1 MTEPTSPDAARAGAA
16 AAHDAD
22 VRALVF
28 SDAESAKQWAH
39 ALPLTNVALVCETV
53 RGQLKALSIA
63 AFPARER
70 ATIAEV
76 LRDLIAYLHT
86 ELARR
91 YAGKGQPAVDRE
103 FEAADHAIAL
113 WQGLWEQYSA
123 CLKPLLEGDPELAGV
138 KPKILQRGVYVGKQ
152 LVLVHGL
159 ARRTVPKAVWHELH
173 AYFRLAEMLDCAV
186 TAVSD
191 NLMPNAVGI
200 SCYSTYS
207 HALLL
212 GLADPCS
219 MSVKQIELTDRW
231 LAMWARKV
239 FPYARQRETEGPVI
253 LVDLDGGTGATLV
266 PGVPREPA
274 ESLRFGYPGKLATSV
289 RGRLKRLQTGANPA
303 ELQLGHDCSA
313 EQCTTLLGHLDAR
326 WYQLPRRASDAPTAT
341 VELCAGGLP
350 AAYFRVSGR
359 TFDRKDPREPLS
371 FEESAAAADAAHASP
386 ITTAAAR
393 TPSANGRGSAGRA
406 RTSGARPRIARSS
419 DALHRWSLEQLAITR
434 SGERL
439 RVGFVT
445 RVALDAPA
453 ELALSLRLWS
463 GAPKAIALR
472 PLSAAGSEDAPVPAL
487 LLDETP
493 DDKACLVLPPRTF
506 NPSRVL
512 RSLDARCRAPVP
524 AGPAA
529 AARHAISSA
538 SRSKSRPDPPR
549 RRGAP
554 CAGTRPLTMPNRLA
568 GETSPYLLQHAD
580 NPVDWHPWDDEA
592 LAQRAARGKADPAV
606 DRLFGVPLVPRDGAR
621 VVRGPRRRRGD
632 ERELRQHQGRPRGAA
647 GSRSDLSG
655 GARAAHAAVG
665 RMAAHDVPD
674 RRTARRFSAAPI
686 FRSGDATGCPGSS
699 SSSRAWPPPIASRGR
714 RSPSRARR

>member
-22 VRALVF
+22 VRALAF
-28 SDAESAKQWAH
+28 SDAEGAKQWAH
-39 ALPLTNVALVCETV
+39 GLPLTNVALVCETV
-53 RGQLKALSIA
+53 RGQLKALSVA

-123 CLKPLLEGDPELAGV
+123 CLKPLLESDPDLAGV
-138 KPKILQRGVYVGKQ
+138 KAKILQRGVYVGKQ

-219 MSVKQIELTDRW
+219 MTVKQIELADRW

-266 PGVPREPA
+266 PGVPREPP
-274 ESLRFGYPGKLATSV
+274 ESLRYGYPGKLATSV

-326 WYQLPRRASDAPTAT
+326 WYQLPRRMSDAPTAT
-341 VELCAGGLP
+341 VDVCAGGLP

-359 TFDRKDPREPLS
+359 TFERKDAAEPLS
-371 FEESAAAADAAHASP
+371 VEEAQQLQTLATLRDYDRGREDAEREWAWERWQGAYEWREAA
-386 ITTAAAR
+386 
-393 TPSANGRGSAGRA
+393 
-406 RTSGARPRIARSS
+406 IARSS
-419 DALHRWSLEQLAITR
+419 DAVHRWTLEQLAITR

-445 RVALDAPA
+445 RVALDAPS
-453 ELALSLRLWS
+453 ELALVLRLWS

-487 LLDETP
+487 ILAETP

-512 RSLDARCRAPVP
+512 RSLDAGAE
-524 AGPAA
+524 
-529 AARHAISSA
+529 
-538 SRSKSRPDPPR
+538 R
-549 RRGAP
+549 RF
-554 CAGTRPLTMPNRLA
+554 RLVR
-568 GETSPYLLQHAD
+568 LLQ
-580 NPVDWHPWDDEA
+580 
-592 LAQRAARGKADPAV
+592 RGTD
-606 DRLFGVPLVPRDGAR
+606 FER
-621 VVRGPRRRRGD
+621 VAF
-632 ERELRQHQGRPRGAA
+632 EE
-647 GSRSDLSG
+647 S
-655 GARAAHAAVG
+655 
-665 RMAAHDVPD
+665 
-674 RRTARRFSAAPI
+674 T
-686 FRSGDATGCPGSS
+686 
-699 SSSRAWPPPIASRGR
+699 
-714 RSPSRARR
+714 